1 MKPKQMM
8 MFAVAIGCG
17 LVAMIG
23 AQQILSGNK
32 PVEKEVVKILV
43 AKVDIAPG
51 VLLDESNVMFKEW
64 PKDNVLEGAI
74 LNKEDFAEH
83 ASKIRISAHMPVLA
97 QYLGPKGVDGISSM
111 IPKGMEL
118 VTITV
123 DSTMTH
129 GGLLRP
135 NSYVNVTCAISRPGR
150 DNQQKMYRIT
160 PVLKRV
166 KVLCVG
172 DRYEGAEPP
181 SKDVQNAGKVET
193 ISLITHPMQAK
204 LLNLAK
210 VVSEGKMYIALLGEE
225 DKSIVDEDLDEAAFA
240 QRSRDLL
247 GEKGDESPDDPLNL
261 GKGAADANVK
271 PQGSSFLEYLKQ
283 QPVAPEVAELGKQ
296 AAKATWR
303 IEVHSGDKKSVKEFD
318 IPDEE
323 KPVTGQA
330 AELPATASPWSGPLM
345 RFFSRKRAKTEIQET
360 QSTPVEEE
368 NSQPASEKNAATDGN
383 SIRR

>member
-23 AQQILSGNK
+23 AQQILSGNR
-32 PVEKEVVKILV
+32 PPEQELVKILV
-43 AKVDIAPG
+43 AKTDILPG
-51 VLLDESNVMFKEW
+51 TLLDDSNVTFKEW
-64 PKDNVLEGAI
+64 PKNNVLEGAI
-74 LNKEDFAEH
+74 LRKEDFADH
-83 ASKIRISAHMPVLA
+83 ASKIRVSAHMPILA
-97 QYLGPKGVDGISSM
+97 QYLGPKGVDGISSL

-135 NSYVNVTCAISRPGR
+135 GSYVNVTCAISRPSR
-150 DNQQKMYRIT
+150 DNQQRMYRIT

-172 DRYEGAEPP
+172 DRYEGADPTQ
-181 SKDVQNAGKVET
+181 KDAAGAGKVET

-225 DKSIVDEDLDEAAFA
+225 DKSIEDEDLDEAAFA

-247 GEKGDESPDDPLNL
+247 GEKSNENQEDALNPLKATTDP
-261 GKGAADANVK
+261 KSK
-271 PQGSSFLEYLKQ
+271 PQGSSFAEYLKQ
-283 QPVAPEVAELGKQ
+283 QPVAPEVAQLGKQ
-296 AAKATWR
+296 AAKASWR
-303 IEVHSGDKKSVKEFD
+303 IEIYSGDKKAVREFE
-318 IPDEE
+318 IPEE
-323 KPVTGQA
+323 KPATEPSTEIPA
-330 AELPATASPWSGPLM
+330 AGSPWTGPLM
-345 RFFSRKRAKTEIQET
+345 KFFSRKRVKQEVQET
-360 QSTPVEEE
+360 QSTPSDEGRSDAV
-368 NSQPASEKNAATDGN
+368 NEKNAATEADA
-383 SIRR
+383 IRR